1 MDDWVPNDELSSI
14 SLQPLIVTEGAVDL
28 QPSRSAPGSSHMIS
42 TSSSDRPHI
51 SDYTL
56 RRCSQQFSV

>member
-56 RRCSQQFSV
+56 